1 MENEDKIIIIKDE
14 KGNDIEGAIIF
25 TFEANGDDF
34 ILYEVNDEAFAAR
47 IDEEGNLSPVNEDE
61 WTLVERIY
69 NEYMEEEDE
78 EDE

>member
-1 MENEDKIIIIKDE
+1 MENEDKKIIIKDE
-14 KGNDIEGAIIF
+14 KGNDIEGTIIF

-34 ILYEVNDEAFAAR
+34 ILYEVNEQAFAAR
-47 IDEEGNLSPVNEDE
+47 IDEDGNLSPVNEDE

-69 NEYMEEEDE
+69 NEYMEEEE

>member
-1 MENEDKIIIIKDE
+1 MENEDKKIIVKDAN
-14 KGNDIEGAIIF
+14 GNDIEGKIIF

-34 ILYEVNDEAFAAR
+34 ILYEVKDKAFAAR

-69 NEYMEEEDE
+69 NEYMENEEDE
-78 EDE
+78 